1 MDPIVVEPTMTN
13 LERALWV
20 LEHNQYL
27 MEHYTP
33 FVRAAGYS
41 RQNVAAL
48 CAEDIFHLATR
59 IMGEVREDAETNYR
73 TVVDGFETVD
83 YLAALRAMSPEELL
97 AMREKINYRPIP
109 IRRRS

>member
-1 MDPIVVEPTMTN
+1 MAPMDPIVVEPTMTN

-59 IMGEVREDAETNYR
+59 IMGAVREEARANYR
-73 TVVDGFETVD
+73 TVEGSFEAVD
-83 YLAALRAMSPEELL
+83 YLAALRPMSPEELL
-97 AMREKINYRPIP
+97 ALREKINYRPIGW
-109 IRRRS
+109 

>member
-1 MDPIVVEPTMTN
+1 MTN
-13 LERALWV
+13 LEKALWV

-41 RQNVAAL
+41 RQNVNAL

-59 IMGEVREDAETNYR
+59 VMGAVREDAMTNYR
-73 TVVDGFETVD
+73 TVADGIETVD
-83 YLAALRAMSPEELL
+83 YLAALRAMSSEELL
-97 AMREKINYRPIP
+97 ALREKLNYRPVP
-109 IRRRS
+109 MRRRS